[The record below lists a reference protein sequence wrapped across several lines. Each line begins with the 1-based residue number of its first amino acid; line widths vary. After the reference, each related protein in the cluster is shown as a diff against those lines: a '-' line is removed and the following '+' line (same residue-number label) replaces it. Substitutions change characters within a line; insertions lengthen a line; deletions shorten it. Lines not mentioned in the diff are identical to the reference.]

1 MSHKGVLSSK
11 FNMSLGFIPMIIS
24 ILLYEFITQD
34 ISIYIGAGVGVVYS
48 LFTFFKRGT
57 RIPHFL
63 LYGTTIMLLLLALIT
78 SVFGN
83 CCPSRMFPFTLE
95 ISAIIPAFFIYVN
108 RKVSIGRRHRNHLNK
123 CYKQHL
129 SSQGAVSAAVSTHV
143 ILIIAT
149 LHFIAIAITLLL
161 ARPLSDSTEIFLFEV
176 CPPAVFLLSILFNQF
191 GIHFFNRLMEQNI
204 FMPIVNTKGDV
215 IGKCLATDVVNK
227 RNEFINPVIR
237 IAVSFNNLLYL
248 RPRSEK
254 SIIDKYKMD
263 IPVEY
268 YLLYGETLE
277 QGIERLLTLF
287 FPTIPR
293 ENLHF
298 SIMYHFENK
307 ETNRLIYLFL
317 LEIEDEEMLQEIPL
331 KDGKLWTLQQIEFN
345 LNKDFFGGYFE
356 HEFDYLKGLI
366 CTREKYKEF

>member
-1 MSHKGVLSSK
+1 MSHKGVLSSR
-11 FNMSLGFIPMIIS
+11 FNMSLGFIPVIIS
-24 ILLYEFITQD
+24 IFLYEFITQD
-34 ISIYIGAGVGVVYS
+34 ISIYIGAGVGVLYS
-48 LFTFFKRGT
+48 LYTFLEKGT

-63 LYGTTIMLLLLALIT
+63 LYGTTIMLLLLALVT
-78 SVFGN
+78 LVFGN
-83 CCPSRMFPFTLE
+83 CCPSRMFPLTLE
-95 ISAIIPAFFIYVN
+95 ISAIIPAFFIYAN
-108 RKVSIGRRHRNHLNK
+108 RKVSVGHHKNHLNK
-123 CYKQHL
+123 CCKQHL
-129 SSQGAVSAAVSTHV
+129 SQGAVSAAVSTRV
-143 ILIIAT
+143 VLIIAM

-161 ARPLSDSTEIFLFEV
+161 ARPLSNGTAVFLFEV

-227 RNEFINPVIR
+227 KNTFINPVIR
-237 IAVSFNNLLYL
+237 IAVSFNGLLYL
-248 RPRSEK
+248 RARSEK
-254 SIIDKYKMD
+254 CIMDKNKMD
-263 IPVEY
+263 IPLEY

-298 SIMYHFENK
+298 SIMYHFESK

-317 LEIEDEEMLQEIPL
+317 LEIDDEEMLQEVPL

-345 LNKDFFGGYFE
+345 LNKDFFGSYFE